1 MQKVDSVHLSAAF
14 SVGWRNLQTADFFCQ
29 PEEVTWMSDNT
40 FLPLETL
47 SPDKQNAARK
57 VSLSIGKTWNTCLFL
72 VAHTDKWQIK
82 GKKPEPLNPTERG
95 LAVGPYSGD
104 PLQINTKLCRNI
116 SLMMKYFSP
125 DGSGLFHD
133 DNIPN
138 H

>member
-82 GKKPEPLNPTERG
+82 GKKT
-95 LAVGPYSGD
+95 
-104 PLQINTKLCRNI
+104 
-116 SLMMKYFSP
+116 
-125 DGSGLFHD
+125 
-133 DNIPN
+133 
-138 H
+138 